1 MVMLLNHGM
10 MDADLK
16 EIILKTEKKD
26 KENLIGQMVP
36 AMMVSGRITKEMEK
50 GVLNGLIINYITV
63 NGMKI

>member
-1 MVMLLNHGM
+1 MLLNHGM

-26 KENLIGQMVP
+26 KENFNGQMVP